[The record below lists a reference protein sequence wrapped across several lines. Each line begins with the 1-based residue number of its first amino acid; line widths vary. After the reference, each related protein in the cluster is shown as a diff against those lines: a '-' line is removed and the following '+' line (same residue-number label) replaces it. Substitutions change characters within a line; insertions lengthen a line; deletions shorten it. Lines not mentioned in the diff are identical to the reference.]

1 MKKNTIE
8 EHTKSKLILFFL
20 SLFCGIMIIV
30 SFALEFTNSP
40 VKDVVGVVLTPIQ
53 SGINRAGG
61 WFSGKM
67 DYFED
72 NLKLV
77 TQNEELQS
85 QVDQLTVEN
94 TQLLQDKDELNSLRD
109 LYELDHKYESY
120 EKVGARVI
128 SKDDSSNWF
137 STFTINKGSNDGL
150 AVDMNVMAGS
160 GLVGI
165 ITDVGPNWAT
175 VRSIIDDYSNVSA
188 QIRETEDTCIIA
200 GDLSLT
206 DEGTVRLVKLNDP
219 DSKVKVG
226 DTVVTSQISDIFLP
240 GILIGYVSEIGVD
253 SNNLT
258 SSGLVSTVVDFKD
271 IKEVLVIKNLKQKA
285 EETREDKKMRTK
297 ASLLCLMLLCL
308 ILQCTLMPAIS
319 IASITPNL
327 MISFTVSFGLMRGK
341 KSGMLI
347 GFFSGLLM
355 DMMCMVLGYYL
366 IGFRAFIYMYI
377 GYLCGYCYQIFYDDD
392 VKMPVLLT
400 AAADLAY
407 GLIVYTVQFLLRGR
421 VDFFFYLKR
430 IIVPEMIYT
439 VLVTLVLYR
448 VFLFLNKKIE
458 KTAKRSVDSFV

>member
-1 MKKNTIE
+1 ME

-30 SFALEFTNSP
+30 SFALEFTDSP

-53 SGINRAGG
+53 SGINHVGG

-72 NLKLV
+72 NLKLAA
-77 TQNEELQS
+77 QNEEPQS

-109 LYELDHKYESY
+109 LYELDHKYETY

-137 STFTINKGSNDGL
+137 STFTIDKGSNDGL

-188 QIRETEDTCIIA
+188 QISETEDTCIIA

-258 SSGLVSTVVDFKD
+258 HSGLVSTVVDFKD

-285 EETREDKKMRTK
+285 E
-297 ASLLCLMLLCL
+297 S
-308 ILQCTLMPAIS
+308 
-319 IASITPNL
+319 
-327 MISFTVSFGLMRGK
+327 
-341 KSGMLI
+341 
-347 GFFSGLLM
+347 
-355 DMMCMVLGYYL
+355 
-366 IGFRAFIYMYI
+366 
-377 GYLCGYCYQIFYDDD
+377 
-392 VKMPVLLT
+392 
-400 AAADLAY
+400 
-407 GLIVYTVQFLLRGR
+407 
-421 VDFFFYLKR
+421 
-430 IIVPEMIYT
+430 
-439 VLVTLVLYR
+439 
-448 VFLFLNKKIE
+448 
-458 KTAKRSVDSFV
+458 

>member
-53 SGINRAGG
+53 SGINHVGG

-72 NLKLV
+72 NLKLAA
-77 TQNEELQS
+77 QNEELQS

-109 LYELDHKYESY
+109 LYELDHKYETY

-137 STFTINKGSNDGL
+137 STFTIDKGSNDGL

-188 QIRETEDTCIIA
+188 QISETEDTCIIA

-258 SSGLVSTVVDFKD
+258 HSGLVSTVVDFKD

-285 EETREDKKMRTK
+285 E
-297 ASLLCLMLLCL
+297 S
-308 ILQCTLMPAIS
+308 
-319 IASITPNL
+319 
-327 MISFTVSFGLMRGK
+327 
-341 KSGMLI
+341 
-347 GFFSGLLM
+347 
-355 DMMCMVLGYYL
+355 
-366 IGFRAFIYMYI
+366 
-377 GYLCGYCYQIFYDDD
+377 
-392 VKMPVLLT
+392 
-400 AAADLAY
+400 
-407 GLIVYTVQFLLRGR
+407 
-421 VDFFFYLKR
+421 
-430 IIVPEMIYT
+430 
-439 VLVTLVLYR
+439 
-448 VFLFLNKKIE
+448 
-458 KTAKRSVDSFV
+458 

>member
-1 MKKNTIE
+1 ME

-30 SFALEFTNSP
+30 SFALEFTDSP

-53 SGINRAGG
+53 SGINHVGG

-72 NLKLV
+72 NLKLAA
-77 TQNEELQS
+77 QNEELQS

-109 LYELDHKYESY
+109 LYELDHKYETY

-137 STFTINKGSNDGL
+137 STFTIDKGSNDGL
-150 AVDMNVMAGS
+150 AVDMNVMAGY

-188 QIRETEDTCIIA
+188 QISETEDTCIIA

-258 SSGLVSTVVDFKD
+258 HSGLVSTVVDFKD

-285 EETREDKKMRTK
+285 E
-297 ASLLCLMLLCL
+297 S
-308 ILQCTLMPAIS
+308 
-319 IASITPNL
+319 
-327 MISFTVSFGLMRGK
+327 
-341 KSGMLI
+341 
-347 GFFSGLLM
+347 
-355 DMMCMVLGYYL
+355 
-366 IGFRAFIYMYI
+366 
-377 GYLCGYCYQIFYDDD
+377 
-392 VKMPVLLT
+392 
-400 AAADLAY
+400 
-407 GLIVYTVQFLLRGR
+407 
-421 VDFFFYLKR
+421 
-430 IIVPEMIYT
+430 
-439 VLVTLVLYR
+439 
-448 VFLFLNKKIE
+448 
-458 KTAKRSVDSFV
+458 

>member
-1 MKKNTIE
+1 MKKNTME

-30 SFALEFTNSP
+30 SFALEFTDSP
-40 VKDVVGVVLTPIQ
+40 VKDVVGLVLTPIQ
-53 SGINRAGG
+53 SGINHVGG

-72 NLKLV
+72 NLKLAA
-77 TQNEELQS
+77 QNEELQS

-109 LYELDHKYESY
+109 LYELDHKYETY

-137 STFTINKGSNDGL
+137 STFTIDKGSNDGL

-188 QIRETEDTCIIA
+188 QISETEDTCIIA

-258 SSGLVSTVVDFKD
+258 HSGLVSTVVDFKD

-285 EETREDKKMRTK
+285 E
-297 ASLLCLMLLCL
+297 S
-308 ILQCTLMPAIS
+308 
-319 IASITPNL
+319 
-327 MISFTVSFGLMRGK
+327 
-341 KSGMLI
+341 
-347 GFFSGLLM
+347 
-355 DMMCMVLGYYL
+355 
-366 IGFRAFIYMYI
+366 
-377 GYLCGYCYQIFYDDD
+377 
-392 VKMPVLLT
+392 
-400 AAADLAY
+400 
-407 GLIVYTVQFLLRGR
+407 
-421 VDFFFYLKR
+421 
-430 IIVPEMIYT
+430 
-439 VLVTLVLYR
+439 
-448 VFLFLNKKIE
+448 
-458 KTAKRSVDSFV
+458 

>member
-20 SLFCGIMIIV
+20 SLFCGIMIIA

-40 VKDVVGVVLTPIQ
+40 LKDAVGVVLTPIQ
-53 SGINRAGG
+53 SGINQVGG

-77 TQNEELQS
+77 AQNEELKS

-109 LYELDHKYESY
+109 LYELDHKYETY

-137 STFTINKGSNDGL
+137 STFTIDKGTNDGL
-150 AVDMNVMAGS
+150 AVDMNVMSGA

-188 QIRETEDTCIIA
+188 QITETEDTCIIA

-219 DSKVKVG
+219 NSKAKVG

-240 GILIGYVSEIGVD
+240 GILIGYISEIGVD

-258 SSGLVSTVVDFKD
+258 SSGLVSTVLDFKD

-285 EETREDKKMRTK
+285 E
-297 ASLLCLMLLCL
+297 
-308 ILQCTLMPAIS
+308 
-319 IASITPNL
+319 
-327 MISFTVSFGLMRGK
+327 
-341 KSGMLI
+341 
-347 GFFSGLLM
+347 
-355 DMMCMVLGYYL
+355 
-366 IGFRAFIYMYI
+366 
-377 GYLCGYCYQIFYDDD
+377 
-392 VKMPVLLT
+392 
-400 AAADLAY
+400 
-407 GLIVYTVQFLLRGR
+407 
-421 VDFFFYLKR
+421 
-430 IIVPEMIYT
+430 
-439 VLVTLVLYR
+439 
-448 VFLFLNKKIE
+448 
-458 KTAKRSVDSFV
+458 

>member
-1 MKKNTIE
+1 ME

-30 SFALEFTNSP
+30 SFALEFTDSP

-53 SGINRAGG
+53 CGINHVGG

-72 NLKLV
+72 NLKLAA
-77 TQNEELQS
+77 QNEELQS

-109 LYELDHKYESY
+109 LYELDHKYETY

-137 STFTINKGSNDGL
+137 STFTIDKGSNDGL

-188 QIRETEDTCIIA
+188 QISETEDTCIIA

-258 SSGLVSTVVDFKD
+258 HSGLVSTVVDFKD

-285 EETREDKKMRTK
+285 E
-297 ASLLCLMLLCL
+297 S
-308 ILQCTLMPAIS
+308 
-319 IASITPNL
+319 
-327 MISFTVSFGLMRGK
+327 
-341 KSGMLI
+341 
-347 GFFSGLLM
+347 
-355 DMMCMVLGYYL
+355 
-366 IGFRAFIYMYI
+366 
-377 GYLCGYCYQIFYDDD
+377 
-392 VKMPVLLT
+392 
-400 AAADLAY
+400 
-407 GLIVYTVQFLLRGR
+407 
-421 VDFFFYLKR
+421 
-430 IIVPEMIYT
+430 
-439 VLVTLVLYR
+439 
-448 VFLFLNKKIE
+448 
-458 KTAKRSVDSFV
+458 

>member
-1 MKKNTIE
+1 MKKNTME

-30 SFALEFTNSP
+30 SFALEFTDSP

-53 SGINRAGG
+53 SGINHVGG

-72 NLKLV
+72 NLKLAA
-77 TQNEELQS
+77 QNEELQS

-109 LYELDHKYESY
+109 LYELDHKYETY

-137 STFTINKGSNDGL
+137 STFTIDKGSNDGL

-188 QIRETEDTCIIA
+188 QISETEDTCIIA

-258 SSGLVSTVVDFKD
+258 HSGLVSTVVDFKD
-271 IKEVLVIKNLKQKA
+271 IKEVMVIKNLKQKA
-285 EETREDKKMRTK
+285 E
-297 ASLLCLMLLCL
+297 S
-308 ILQCTLMPAIS
+308 
-319 IASITPNL
+319 
-327 MISFTVSFGLMRGK
+327 
-341 KSGMLI
+341 
-347 GFFSGLLM
+347 
-355 DMMCMVLGYYL
+355 
-366 IGFRAFIYMYI
+366 
-377 GYLCGYCYQIFYDDD
+377 
-392 VKMPVLLT
+392 
-400 AAADLAY
+400 
-407 GLIVYTVQFLLRGR
+407 
-421 VDFFFYLKR
+421 
-430 IIVPEMIYT
+430 
-439 VLVTLVLYR
+439 
-448 VFLFLNKKIE
+448 
-458 KTAKRSVDSFV
+458 

>member
-1 MKKNTIE
+1 MKKNTME

-30 SFALEFTNSP
+30 SFALEFTDSP

-53 SGINRAGG
+53 SGINPVGG

-72 NLKLV
+72 NLKLAA
-77 TQNEELQS
+77 QNEELQS

-109 LYELDHKYESY
+109 LYELDHKYETY

-137 STFTINKGSNDGL
+137 STFTIDKGANDGL

-188 QIRETEDTCIIA
+188 QISETEDTCIIA

-258 SSGLVSTVVDFKD
+258 HSGLVSTVVDFKD

-285 EETREDKKMRTK
+285 E
-297 ASLLCLMLLCL
+297 S
-308 ILQCTLMPAIS
+308 
-319 IASITPNL
+319 
-327 MISFTVSFGLMRGK
+327 
-341 KSGMLI
+341 
-347 GFFSGLLM
+347 
-355 DMMCMVLGYYL
+355 
-366 IGFRAFIYMYI
+366 
-377 GYLCGYCYQIFYDDD
+377 
-392 VKMPVLLT
+392 
-400 AAADLAY
+400 
-407 GLIVYTVQFLLRGR
+407 
-421 VDFFFYLKR
+421 
-430 IIVPEMIYT
+430 
-439 VLVTLVLYR
+439 
-448 VFLFLNKKIE
+448 
-458 KTAKRSVDSFV
+458 

>member
-1 MKKNTIE
+1 ME

-20 SLFCGIMIIV
+20 SLICGIMIIA

-53 SGINRAGG
+53 SGINHVGG

-72 NLKLV
+72 NLKLAA
-77 TQNEELQS
+77 QNEELQS

-109 LYELDHKYESY
+109 LYELDHKYETY

-137 STFTINKGSNDGL
+137 STFTIDKGSNDGL

-188 QIRETEDTCIIA
+188 QISETEDTCIIA

-240 GILIGYVSEIGVD
+240 GILIGYISEIGVD

-258 SSGLVSTVVDFKD
+258 HSGLVSTVVDFKD
-271 IKEVLVIKNLKQKA
+271 IKEVLVIKNLKQK
-285 EETREDKKMRTK
+285 TK
-297 ASLLCLMLLCL
+297 S
-308 ILQCTLMPAIS
+308 
-319 IASITPNL
+319 
-327 MISFTVSFGLMRGK
+327 
-341 KSGMLI
+341 
-347 GFFSGLLM
+347 
-355 DMMCMVLGYYL
+355 
-366 IGFRAFIYMYI
+366 
-377 GYLCGYCYQIFYDDD
+377 
-392 VKMPVLLT
+392 
-400 AAADLAY
+400 
-407 GLIVYTVQFLLRGR
+407 
-421 VDFFFYLKR
+421 
-430 IIVPEMIYT
+430 
-439 VLVTLVLYR
+439 
-448 VFLFLNKKIE
+448 
-458 KTAKRSVDSFV
+458 

>member
-1 MKKNTIE
+1 MKKNTME

-53 SGINRAGG
+53 SGINHVGG

-72 NLKLV
+72 NLKLAA
-77 TQNEELQS
+77 QNEELQS

-109 LYELDHKYESY
+109 LYELDHKYETY

-137 STFTINKGSNDGL
+137 STFTIDKGSNDGL

-165 ITDVGPNWAT
+165 ITDVGSNWAT

-188 QIRETEDTCIIA
+188 QISETEDTCIIA

-258 SSGLVSTVVDFKD
+258 HSGLVSTVVDFKD

-285 EETREDKKMRTK
+285 E
-297 ASLLCLMLLCL
+297 S
-308 ILQCTLMPAIS
+308 
-319 IASITPNL
+319 
-327 MISFTVSFGLMRGK
+327 
-341 KSGMLI
+341 
-347 GFFSGLLM
+347 
-355 DMMCMVLGYYL
+355 
-366 IGFRAFIYMYI
+366 
-377 GYLCGYCYQIFYDDD
+377 
-392 VKMPVLLT
+392 
-400 AAADLAY
+400 
-407 GLIVYTVQFLLRGR
+407 
-421 VDFFFYLKR
+421 
-430 IIVPEMIYT
+430 
-439 VLVTLVLYR
+439 
-448 VFLFLNKKIE
+448 
-458 KTAKRSVDSFV
+458 

>member
-1 MKKNTIE
+1 ME

-30 SFALEFTNSP
+30 SFALEFTDSP

-53 SGINRAGG
+53 SGINHVGG

-72 NLKLV
+72 NLKLAA
-77 TQNEELQS
+77 QNEELQS

-109 LYELDHKYESY
+109 LYELDHKYETY

-137 STFTINKGSNDGL
+137 STFTIDKGSNDGL

-165 ITDVGPNWAT
+165 ITDVGSNWAT

-188 QIRETEDTCIIA
+188 QISETEDTCIIA

-258 SSGLVSTVVDFKD
+258 HSGLVSTVVDFKD

-285 EETREDKKMRTK
+285 E
-297 ASLLCLMLLCL
+297 S
-308 ILQCTLMPAIS
+308 
-319 IASITPNL
+319 
-327 MISFTVSFGLMRGK
+327 
-341 KSGMLI
+341 
-347 GFFSGLLM
+347 
-355 DMMCMVLGYYL
+355 
-366 IGFRAFIYMYI
+366 
-377 GYLCGYCYQIFYDDD
+377 
-392 VKMPVLLT
+392 
-400 AAADLAY
+400 
-407 GLIVYTVQFLLRGR
+407 
-421 VDFFFYLKR
+421 
-430 IIVPEMIYT
+430 
-439 VLVTLVLYR
+439 
-448 VFLFLNKKIE
+448 
-458 KTAKRSVDSFV
+458 